1 MEAPLLHTSGL
12 MIGYQTGKRAVKAV
26 SGPLNL
32 NLYAGQLICLLGPNG
47 CGKSTLLRTI
57 SGLQQPLSG
66 EIELLGNSLTKLKP
80 AQIAKLISLVLTD
93 KVRSGNLDVL
103 SLISLGRYPHSGWLG
118 LLSDEDKKVIDHA
131 VKVTGTAEFVGRKI
145 DSLSDGECQ
154 KVMLARAIA
163 QDTPLVILDE
173 PTAHLD
179 LPSRIQLMRL
189 LHQLAKETNKAI
201 LVSTHELDLA
211 LQVADQ
217 IWLMSSGGHLAA
229 GLPEELILDGSFQQA
244 FDKDGIEF
252 DAATGTFNIH
262 QSGSKTIG
270 VTGDNTAAF
279 WTKKALVRN
288 GFSIVSVSSS
298 SSGSFTAG
306 DHKLVTISGE
316 ENHCEWIVTHHGNI
330 TCYTSIQEF
339 LSSL

>member
-1 MEAPLLHTSGL
+1 MVTQKPLLHTDGL
-12 MIGYQTGKRAVKAV
+12 VIGYRGKQEHKVIA
-26 SGPLNL
+26 GPLNL
-32 NLYAGQLICLLGPNG
+32 DLYAGQLICLLGPNG

-57 SGLQQPLSG
+57 SGLQPPLEG
-66 EIELLGNSLTKLKP
+66 AVELEDNSITKLKP

-93 KVRSGNLDVL
+93 NVRSGNLDVY
-103 SLISLGRYPHSGWLG
+103 SLISLGRYPHSGWMGILNQK
-118 LLSDEDKKVIDHA
+118 DKEVIDHA
-131 VKVTGTAEFVGRKI
+131 IKVTFTGDFIGRKI

-189 LHQLAKETNKAI
+189 LHQLARETNKAI

-217 IWLMSSGGHLAA
+217 IWLMSSGHLAA
-229 GLPEELILDGSFQQA
+229 GLPEELVLNGSFQQA
-244 FDKDGIEF
+244 FDKDGIAF

-262 QSGSKTIG
+262 Q
-270 VTGDNTAAF
+270 TGEKMIAVEGESTAAF
-279 WTKKALVRN
+279 WTKKALVRT
-288 GFSIVSVSSS
+288 GYTIS
-298 SSGSFTAG
+298 TAG
-306 DHKLVTISGE
+306 LCTTTVSISE
-316 ENHCEWIVTHHGNI
+316 EQDQKWILNYKGKSTVHH
-330 TCYTSIQEF
+330 SISEF
-339 LSSL
+339 LVALSASAG